1 MGLFYIAADC
11 GAPDTA
17 DPNVRVAPSDTLFD
31 TVARYYCIEGYVLQ
45 GTANR
50 TCQMNSTWSGTA
62 PTCESE

>member
-11 GAPDTA
+11 GEPDRT
-17 DPNVRVAPSDTLFD
+17 DPNVGVERNDTLFGA
-31 TVARYYCIEGYVLQ
+31 VARYYCIEGYVLQ

-50 TCQMNSTWSGTA
+50 TCQMNSMWSGTA

>member
-1 MGLFYIAADC
+1 MGLFYIATDC
-11 GAPDTA
+11 GEPDTP
-17 DPNVRVAPSDTLFD
+17 DPNVNVEHGDTLFN
-31 TVARYYCIEGYVLQ
+31 TVARYNCTEGYVLQ